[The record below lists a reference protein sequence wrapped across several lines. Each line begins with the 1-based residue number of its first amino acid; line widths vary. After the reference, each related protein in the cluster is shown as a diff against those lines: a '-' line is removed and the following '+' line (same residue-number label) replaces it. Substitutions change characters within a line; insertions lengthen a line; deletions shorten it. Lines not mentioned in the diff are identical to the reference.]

1 MADEEKKG
9 GKVSGFFK
17 SIGNKFNDATYD
29 MRAES
34 DFSKNHAKYTVYTG
48 ASMLS
53 HTAELP
59 AEEHFGGEENYIVIL
74 GEYDEIAAG
83 HIAVAESSGE
93 PKYIAAVEK
102 TTLTFEFEGKQN
114 EKPAM
119 KLTLGA
125 PAEKVEVIRV
135 GEDFYLKK

>member
-34 DFSKNHAKYTVYTG
+34 DFSKNHATYVVYTG
-48 ASMLS
+48 ATILS
-53 HTAELP
+53 HTVELA
-59 AEEHFGGEENYIVIL
+59 AEEHFGGEENYVVIL
-74 GEYDEIAAG
+74 GEYDEIAPG
-83 HIAVAESSGE
+83 QIIVAVEGDS